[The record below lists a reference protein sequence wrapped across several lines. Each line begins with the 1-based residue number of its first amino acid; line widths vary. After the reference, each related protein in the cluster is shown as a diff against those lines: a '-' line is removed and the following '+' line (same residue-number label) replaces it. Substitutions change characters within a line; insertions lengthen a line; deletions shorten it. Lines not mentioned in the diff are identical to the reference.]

1 MRLLSPLP
9 LGIALRY
16 ALSHK
21 AHKFAFFVAVMSA
34 LGIAIGVC
42 ALITVSAVM
51 QGLQDRLKGSV
62 LDTTAQVVVQ
72 IKDGE
77 TVKQLAALPEVIA
90 LMPYLEGEVLLQ
102 SSSGLKLASLQGYD
116 PQGLVLTQYL
126 NASNSAA
133 GGGSASEDNVEFKS
147 ALPLPPA
154 AGSYALIAPQ
164 SFMLENLLSY
174 GTKVRLISTKNA
186 RYTPLGLTP
195 TQRIF
200 TIESSA
206 ALPQPHGGLTLIGSL
221 NDVKRLLRERSD
233 YVRLFLSDPFL
244 IDKLAPKLEALGLNF
259 TDWRSSQGDFFK
271 AVALEKLSMSVMLC
285 LIILVASFNILA
297 ALTMLVSARVR
308 EIAVLKSLGC
318 SSRRIL
324 LIFMLQGLLC
334 AGAGVILGTALGIPL
349 TLNVQSLLSLFGIQ
363 IVQGELP
370 VALNLSQIVFTALGC
385 LTLAALCTLY
395 PALKAGRCDPAVHLT
410 EL

>member
-51 QGLQDRLKGSV
+51 QGLQDRLKGAV
-62 LDTTAQVVVQ
+62 LDTTAHVVVEV
-72 IKDGE
+72 KDAD
-77 TVKQLAALPEVIA
+77 TIHKLAALPEVIA
-90 LMPYLEGEVLLQ
+90 MMPYLEGEVLLQ
-102 SSSGLKLASLQGYD
+102 SSSGLKLALLQGYD
-116 PQGLVLTQYL
+116 PTGLVLTRPEMVKDRK
-126 NASNSAA
+126 ADSAA
-133 GGGSASEDNVEFKS
+133 ATETQFKS

-164 SFMLENLLSY
+164 SFMLESLLSY
-174 GTKVRLISTKNA
+174 GAKVRLISTKNA

-195 TQRIF
+195 TQRLF

-206 ALPQPHGGLTLIGSL
+206 VLPQPHGGLTLIANL
-221 NDVKRLLRERSD
+221 EDVKRLLRERSD

-244 IDKLAPKLEALGLNF
+244 IDELIPKLEAMNLNF
-259 TDWRSSQGDFFK
+259 TDWRASQGDFFK

-318 SSRRIL
+318 TSRRIL
-324 LIFMLQGLLC
+324 QIFMLQGLIC
-334 AGAGVILGTALGIPL
+334 AGAGVIAGTALGIPL
-349 TLNVQSLLSLFGIQ
+349 TLNVQTLLALFGIQ

-385 LTLAALCTLY
+385 LLLAALCTLY
-395 PALKAGRCDPAVHLT
+395 PALKASRCDPAVHLT